1 MGYIRHAAVAGM
13 FYPGN
18 ARDLHNLVL
27 RLIAEAGTR
36 SDPGPVPKA
45 IIAPHAGFKYS
56 GSVAASAY
64 VRLKPGFDRIRR
76 VVLIGPSHRVPLS
89 GVGVSSARAFET
101 PLGTVPVDAEAV
113 AQLSALP
120 HIEFSDEAHAEE
132 HSIEV
137 QLPFLQCLLDEF
149 SILPLVC
156 NRASVDLVAGV
167 LHRVWGNSETLIVIS
182 SDLSHYLPY
191 PEARQMDG
199 ATCRAIEILDHE
211 ALNHEQACGHAPVG
225 GLLSV
230 AKRRRMGVTTLDLRN
245 SGDTV
250 GDKRRVVG
258 YGAWMFVDRP
268 SSTQEAETGHGGH

>member
-18 ARDLHNLVL
+18 ARDLHNLIL

-36 SDPGPVPKA
+36 SEPGPVPKA

-76 VVLIGPSHRVPLS
+76 VVLVGPSHRVPVS

-101 PLGTVPVDAEAV
+101 PLGTVPVDEEGV

-120 HIEFSDEAHAEE
+120 HIEISDEAHAEE
-132 HSIEV
+132 HSVEV

-156 NRASVDLVAGV
+156 NNAAADTVADV
-167 LHRVWGNSETLIVIS
+167 LHRVWGGAETLIVIS
-182 SDLSHYLPY
+182 SDLSHYLSY
-191 PEARQMDG
+191 TEAVRLDG
-199 ATCRAIEILDHE
+199 LTCRAIEVLDHGM
-211 ALNHEQACGHAPVG
+211 LKHEQACGHAAVG
-225 GLLSV
+225 GLLAV
-230 AKRRRMGVTTLDLRN
+230 AKRRRMRVATLDLRN
-245 SGDTV
+245 SGDTA

-258 YGAWMFVDRP
+258 YGSWMFLDRP
-268 SSTQEAETGHGGH
+268 SRTQEADTGHGGD